1 MSELV
6 ITIGDHIRIT
16 ESTVLQDWIA
26 VTWSFTA
33 AALLQSRGRWI
44 AAVHEKKA
52 VRVILEAAKCTAAT
66 TPVPHAVC
74 KVEIWIKSCCL
85 GISQLPAGLTEL
97 DLRVFTR

>member
-6 ITIGDHIRIT
+6 ITIGEFIRVT
-16 ESTVLQDWIA
+16 ESRVLQDWIA

-33 AALLQSRGRWI
+33 AAPI

-74 KVEIWIKSCCL
+74 KVEIWIKSCCI
-85 GISQLPAGLTEL
+85 GISQLLSAGLTDL

>member
-6 ITIGDHIRIT
+6 ITIGKYIRVT
-16 ESTVLQDWIA
+16 ESTVLQDRIA

-44 AAVHEKKA
+44 AAHEKKA
-52 VRVILEAAKCTAAT
+52 VRVILEAAKCTAVT